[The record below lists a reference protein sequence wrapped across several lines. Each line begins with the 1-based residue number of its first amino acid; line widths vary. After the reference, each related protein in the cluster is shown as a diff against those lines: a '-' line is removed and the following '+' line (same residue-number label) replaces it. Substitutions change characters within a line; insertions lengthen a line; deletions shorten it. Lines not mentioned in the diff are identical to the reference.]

1 MRLIRRALRSLRY
14 RIAPGP
20 TDHGEIFSR
29 IYRDNVWGDA
39 ESASGPGSTRARAGV
54 FVEDLVTALRQ
65 LEVRVLLDAPC
76 GDFNWA
82 APLADA
88 VDRYVGV
95 DVVPALIEANA
106 AHHGGPRRQ
115 FLRLDITRDR
125 LPTADAVL
133 CRDCLVHFSFADVSA
148 TLRNFQRSGTRYLI
162 TTTFI
167 ERAAN
172 HDTRTGWWRTLNL
185 QSPPFA
191 FPPPLLLVDERCTG
205 WAGHYRDKRLA
216 VWPLASLKL

>member
-1 MRLIRRALRSLRY
+1 MRLRRALRSLRH
-14 RIAPGP
+14 RIARGP
-20 TDHGEIFSR
+20 TEHREIFSR
-29 IYRDNVWGDA
+29 IYCDNAWGDV
-39 ESASGPGSTRARAGV
+39 ESVSGPGSSQARAAS
-54 FVEDLVTALRQ
+54 FVEDLATALRQ

-82 APLADA
+82 APFADA

-95 DVVPALIEANA
+95 DVVPELIEANA

-115 FLRLDITRDR
+115 FLPLDITRDT

-133 CRDCLVHFSFADVSA
+133 CRDCLVHFSFADVWT
-148 TLRNFQRSGTRYLI
+148 TLRNFERSGTRYLI

-167 ERAAN
+167 DRATN
-172 HDTRTGWWRTLNL
+172 HDVRTGQWRTLNL
-185 QSPPFA
+185 QVSPFA
-191 FPPPLLLVDERCTG
+191 FPPPLLLVDERCTD